1 MISYCG
7 MDCSKCEG
15 YLATHENDNVKRK
28 DVADKWTVEYNTEIR
43 PEQINCNGCKSN
55 SEKFFFTETICEIR
69 KCNIEHDTDN
79 CSECPHYKCEKLDN
93 FIALA
98 PLVGDALEALRKL

>member
-1 MISYCG
+1 

-15 YLATHENDNVKRK
+15 YLATQENDNAKRK

-43 PEQINCNGCKSN
+43 PEQINCKGCKSN

-69 KCNIEHDTDN
+69 KCNIEKGTPN
-79 CSECPHYKCEKLDN
+79 CARCAEYKCKKLQS
-93 FIALA
+93 FIELA
-98 PLVGDALEALRKL
+98 PTVEEALEALRQE